1 MKLVFVPLKD
11 VFKECKGKRQFSIKK
26 DAYRRFS
33 SVSNEM
39 QIGIKKIAALYY
51 GIRQLIWQGDTQ
63 ILSLTPGAQAN
74 SAEGWTLIMPDWQNG
89 EGASNHWRLSVVV
102 EDNQGQRVSSNEI
115 TLTLV
120 EPFDALSNDE
130 LRWEP

>member
-1 MKLVFVPLKD
+1 MGSKTW
-11 VFKECKGKRQFSIKK
+11 RNS
-26 DAYRRFS
+26 
-33 SVSNEM
+33 
-39 QIGIKKIAALYY
+39 AAEITNPQSLRYSATD
-51 GIRQLIWQGDTQ
+51 WQGDTQ